1 MSIGTYYSRPYEIGS
16 RYWRLVV
23 DGSPSDGYRVRWQWC
38 EAGDD
43 HWFDILCFPEDHPQE
58 LFDIACNQ
66 EKAAL
71 ADYRLEL
78 YGDYPYPH
86 FNAAP
91 AQHPFQRMLGQNKR
105 RRPRRS

>member
-1 MSIGTYYSRPYEIGS
+1 MPIGAYYSRPYEVGP
-16 RYWRLVV
+16 RHWRLVV
-23 DGSPSDGYRVRWQWC
+23 DGSPPTGYRVRWQWRQ
-38 EAGDD
+38 AGDD
-43 HWFDILCFPEDHPQE
+43 YWFDILCFPDAHPQE

-66 EKAAL
+66 EQAAL

-91 AQHPFQRMLGQNKR
+91 ARHAFQRLPDQNNR
-105 RRPRRS
+105 HRPRHR